1 MAKID
6 DYFRII
12 GGNIIR
18 FRTGAGLS
26 QETLSKKSGI
36 GRSTIQSMERGEPC
50 TVIHLIK
57 IADALGVSPAD
68 LFLSSGDHKEITY
81 KTKLLIE
88 KITEVLN
95 LK

>member
-1 MAKID
+1 MNQLSEIFD
-6 DYFRII
+6 IV

-18 FRTGAGLS
+18 LRTGGGMS
-26 QETLSKKSGI
+26 QEELAKKSGV

-50 TVIHLIK
+50 TVTHLYK
-57 IADALGVSPAD
+57 IAEALDVSPAD
-68 LFLSSGDHKEITY
+68 LFLTHKDREEITY

>member
-1 MAKID
+1 MVRAEEV
-6 DYFRII
+6 FRTI

-18 FRTGAGLS
+18 FRTGGGMS
-26 QETLSKKSGI
+26 QEDLAKKSGV

-50 TVIHLIK
+50 TVTHLIK
-57 IADALGVSPAD
+57 IAEALGVNPAD
-68 LFLSSGDHKEITY
+68 LFLSPKDHKEITY